1 MSPQFCPNQLL
12 TKLSLL
18 LFYYRIFWIH
28 KGFVRWLWCIGIVT
42 VVWTISTYLVKW
54 MLCWPVAYT
63 WDKTLSGGKCI
74 KMPAFFAANE
84 TINSVID
91 FVMIALAI
99 RIVTTLKMSFSEKI
113 RLSILFSVG
122 SLYAG
127 IFFFEDV

>member
-1 MSPQFCPNQLL
+1 M
-12 TKLSLL
+12 
-18 LFYYRIFWIH
+18 
-28 KGFVRWLWCIGIVT
+28 
-42 VVWTISTYLVKW
+42 WTISTYLVKW

-63 WDKTLSGGKCI
+63 WDKPLSGGKCI

-99 RIVTTLKMSFSEKI
+99 RIVTTLKMSLSEKI

>member
-1 MSPQFCPNQLL
+1 M
-12 TKLSLL
+12 
-18 LFYYRIFWIH
+18 R
-28 KGFVRWLWCIGIVT
+28 
-42 VVWTISTYLVKW
+42 
-54 MLCWPVAYT
+54 
-63 WDKTLSGGKCI
+63 
-74 KMPAFFAANE
+74 AFFAANE

-99 RIVTTLKMSFSEKI
+99 RIVATLKMSLSEKI